1 MGTVGKQHGVT
12 VLDGKRHDGHLSLV
26 NVALTVC
33 DPQMARTIAVAWR
46 GRAAAELRR
55 GIAETA
61 ERPVAAGAI
70 EFQDRA
76 GLHCQA
82 AVGRFSARIEPADL
96 RQSAAS
102 RRGHWIDFIML
113 DDAARQPA
121 LGAQP
126 LGLAADRRARPP
138 QAGGNLAGRMRRP
151 QVDQFAGIRIGPG
164 RHAHDKPLIMT
175 ADREMPDDLGTN
187 LAGAM
192 VP

>member
-1 MGTVGKQHGVT
+1 
-12 VLDGKRHDGHLSLV
+12 
-26 NVALTVC
+26 
-33 DPQMARTIAVAWR
+33 
-46 GRAAAELRR
+46 
-55 GIAETA
+55 
-61 ERPVAAGAI
+61 
-70 EFQDRA
+70 
-76 GLHCQA
+76 
-82 AVGRFSARIEPADL
+82 
-96 RQSAAS
+96 
-102 RRGHWIDFIML
+102 ML

-126 LGLAADRRARPP
+126 FGLAADRRARPL

-175 ADREMPDDLGTN
+175 APADRDMPDDLGTN